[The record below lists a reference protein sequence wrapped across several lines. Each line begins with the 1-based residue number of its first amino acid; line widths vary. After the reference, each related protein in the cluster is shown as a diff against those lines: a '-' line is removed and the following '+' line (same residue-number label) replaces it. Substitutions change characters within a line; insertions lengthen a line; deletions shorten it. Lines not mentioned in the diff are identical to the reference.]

1 MYYVSKILEIA
12 ASHHLEL
19 DYPSKCCGLHGH
31 NYRIEV
37 FCKGPELDRNG
48 MLVDFKLIKE
58 RVFDKLDHKDLN
70 EVLPFNPTSEN
81 LARWICSQIPYCYK
95 VSVQETSGNTATY
108 VKEEE

>member
-12 ASHHLEL
+12 ASHHLKL

-37 FCKGPELDRNG
+37 FCKGPELDSNG

-58 RVFDKLDHKDLN
+58 RVFDVLDHKDLN
-70 EVLPFNPTSEN
+70 EVLDFNPTSEN
-81 LARWICSQIPYCYK
+81 LARWICAQVPHCYK
-95 VSVQETSGNTATY
+95 VSVQETSGNTAIY
-108 VKEEE
+108 EKEEA